1 EPAKRETDTQ
11 DGFACSSWYYLRYVD
26 PLNDKAP
33 FDRKKSDYWLPVD
46 LYMGGA
52 EHAVMHLL
60 YSRFYAKVMYDAGLV
75 GFNEPFKKL
84 LNQGMILGIDHQKM
98 SKSKGNVVNPDDVIK
113 QYGADT
119 LRMYIL
125 FMGPFDQD
133 AIWSIETIN
142 GTHRFIKKLW
152 TLFASVTE
160 KRKTE
165 KVVLPEEKE
174 INAIQDKMIQK
185 ITDQLENY
193 KFNTTVSSF
202 MEWLNFLNKSVR
214 EIPDIIKTNAF
225 TETMETFIKM
235 LAPIAPHITDELWSK
250 LGHGESVHLEQW
262 PEAKGIYKE
271 EQVSIVLEVNGKVRD
286 IIEIEKD
293 ADEQTVKEIALNRE
307 KIKKIISEGTIKKII
322 YIKNK
327 LFNVVLKK

>member
-1 EPAKRETDTQ
+1 
-11 DGFACSSWYYLRYVD
+11 
-26 PLNDKAP
+26 
-33 FDRKKSDYWLPVD
+33 
-46 LYMGGA
+46 
-52 EHAVMHLL
+52 
-60 YSRFYAKVMYDAGLV
+60 
-75 GFNEPFKKL
+75 
-84 LNQGMILGIDHQKM
+84 
-98 SKSKGNVVNPDDVIK
+98 
-113 QYGADT
+113 
-119 LRMYIL
+119 
-125 FMGPFDQD
+125 
-133 AIWSIETIN
+133 
-142 GTHRFIKKLW
+142 
-152 TLFASVTE
+152 
-160 KRKTE
+160 
-165 KVVLPEEKE
+165 
-174 INAIQDKMIQK
+174 
-185 ITDQLENY
+185 
-193 KFNTTVSSF
+193 
-202 MEWLNFLNKSVR
+202 
-214 EIPDIIKTNAF
+214 DIIKTDAF